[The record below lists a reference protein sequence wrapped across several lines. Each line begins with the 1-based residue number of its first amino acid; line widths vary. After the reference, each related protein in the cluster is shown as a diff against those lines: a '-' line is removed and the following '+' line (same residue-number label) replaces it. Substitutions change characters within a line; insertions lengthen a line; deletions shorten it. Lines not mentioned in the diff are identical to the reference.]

1 MRFYSDIYRLHFI
14 QLFPMNTKLLC
25 ILLLLFF
32 FFCVTDITD
41 PKWHPINA
49 GKKKTGKKNF
59 RRENIWWKILLKNY
73 LLICSFYLRDLIR
86 NKDSSCDFI
95 SKSSI
100 LKSINQLN
108 KTTTTTTTSSG
119 FPKRKLFS
127 LKLFIFLIV
136 WISCFFFSLISL
148 FFVFSLV
155 RHKHLY
161 ESGRDGIQN
170 NPNVTRNT

>member
-41 PKWHPINA
+41 PKWHPISA
-49 GKKKTGKKNF
+49 GEKKTGKKNF

-100 LKSINQLN
+100 LKSINRQTNNNKSIIIRFSQKEIIFIKTFYFSYRLN
-108 KTTTTTTTSSG
+108 
-119 FPKRKLFS
+119 FMFFLFTHFS
-127 LKLFIFLIV
+127 FFCIL
-136 WISCFFFSLISL
+136 SC
-148 FFVFSLV
+148 
-155 RHKHLY
+155 
-161 ESGRDGIQN
+161 
-170 NPNVTRNT
+170 